1 MSQPLTPNELSRL
14 FPNASKSCIRANAP
28 ALDQPQAGC
37 AEQPKVQTLERGVK
51 KRKKGTGSV
60 AIHVSLVSYRKR
72 LLDPD
77 AISISHKA
85 ITDSIAEWLCIDD
98 ADPRVRWEWNQV
110 QTNGPEGVAVKIE
123 IL

>member
-1 MSQPLTPNELSRL
+1 MSEPLTPNELSRL

-28 ALDQPQAGC
+28 ALDRPQDGST
-37 AEQPKVQTLERGVK
+37 EQVAVRPLEHGIK
-51 KRKKGTGSV
+51 KRKKGKGSV
-60 AIHVSLVSYRKR
+60 AIHVSLVSYRRR

-77 AISISHKA
+77 AVAFSHKKLV
-85 ITDSIAEWLCIDD
+85 DCIAEWLCIDD
-98 ADPRVRWEWNQV
+98 ADPRVRWEWHQV